1 MVVAII
7 FALIPGD
14 KFSGS
19 SFLANSSFKVGDIT
33 FSGNIIFSEKK
44 LRSLLSRK
52 GTVFSKELFEK
63 NIEEIITFYSDQG
76 FPFIQVKIVEFSMDS
91 FYINWKFIIE
101 PGHLQKVKNILIEGL
116 SYTKPDYLR
125 QKIQIGQA
133 DIFSETKIARAI
145 SELDKIDY
153 INVDSFKLVPSVE
166 EGWVDVIV
174 FLREQTS
181 GNLQG
186 VVSYSNNG
194 GFGGLLAFN
203 NANLF
208 GKGREVNIKL
218 ERESEEYQNEVFEYT
233 EPAILSLPLNLNF
246 SLNHN
251 YIKDHYNLIS
261 FSSGLEYFYHDA
273 SFLSQLGLEIISSQ
287 SLSESYPFL
296 DVGFSYNSKPF
307 DIFYKERFRKG
318 KGWDLETLA
327 NIYFFFFVLKLE
339 YFKLSF
345 DEGDLTFFRSFRGYP
360 GIVVKEGAIVGL
372 EFRSKFG
379 ILTAY
384 PFVDANFFYNRWQY
398 SYGFGLN
405 IKKFTLEYA
414 VPKDISPSEGRI
426 YFRFNGN

>member
-1 MVVAII
+1 VVLTII

-14 KFSGS
+14 ELSGF

-44 LRSLLSRK
+44 LRSLLPLK

-63 NIEEIITFYSDQG
+63 NIEEIITFYSNQG
-76 FPFIQVKIVEFSMDS
+76 FPFVQVKMVEFSMDS
-91 FYINWKFIIE
+91 FYLNWKFIIK
-101 PGHLQKVKNILIEGL
+101 PGHLQKVRNVLIEGL

-125 QKIQIGQA
+125 QKIQIGQD

-145 SELDKIDY
+145 NELDEIDY
-153 INVDSFKLVPSVE
+153 IDVDSFKLVPSVE
-166 EGWVDVIV
+166 EGWVEIIV

-186 VVSYSNNG
+186 VVSYSHNG
-194 GFGGLLAFN
+194 GFSGLLAFN
-203 NANLF
+203 NTNLF

-218 ERESEEYQNEVFEYT
+218 EREREEYQNEVFEYI

-251 YIKDHYNLIS
+251 YIQDHYNLIS
-261 FSSGLEYFYHDA
+261 FSSGLEYLYHDA
-273 SFLSQLGLEIISSQ
+273 SFLSQFGIELISS
-287 SLSESYPFL
+287 SDTSESYPFL
-296 DVGFSYNSKPF
+296 DAGFSYDSRAF
-307 DIFYKERFRKG
+307 DIYYRERFRKG
-318 KGWDLETLA
+318 KGWDLETSA
-327 NIYFFFFVLKLE
+327 AISFYFLLLKLE

-345 DEGDLTFFRSFRGYP
+345 DEGYLTYFKSFRGYP
-360 GIVVKEGAIVGL
+360 GLVVKEGAIVGF

-384 PFVDANFFYNRWQY
+384 PFVDVNFFYNRWQY